1 MHIWN
6 EIRDWFSDKT
16 RKMGVKETS
25 FPMFLSK
32 TSLEKEKEHV
42 EGFAPELAWVTK
54 AGDKD
59 LEVPVAVRPTSE
71 AVMYPYYAKW
81 IRSHRDLPLRLQQW
95 NSVVCVFAPTCSV
108 WSVILKAHRF
118 VGRQSRRL
126 RSCGQESSSGK
137 RATRLTYRRSLPR
150 RRSCRFLST
159 TRESTSS
166 CSPFPSFVASM
177 LYYYRVRYDLEPRL
191 LMPDNRKTEAEKFA
205 GGYWTSTVEG
215 FIPST
220 GRGIQGATS
229 Q

>member
-54 AGDKD
+54 AGEKD

-95 NSVVCVFAPTCSV
+95 NSVVRWEAKQTTPFLRAREFLWQEGHTAHVSEKLAEEEV
-108 WSVILKAHRF
+108 LQILEHYAGVYEQLLAIPVVR
-118 VGRQSRRL
+118 
-126 RSCGQESSSGK
+126 GK
-137 RATRLTYRRSLPR
+137 
-150 RRSCRFLST
+150 
-159 TRESTSS
+159 
-166 CSPFPSFVASM
+166 
-177 LYYYRVRYDLEPRL
+177 
-191 LMPDNRKTEAEKFA
+191 KTEAEKFA